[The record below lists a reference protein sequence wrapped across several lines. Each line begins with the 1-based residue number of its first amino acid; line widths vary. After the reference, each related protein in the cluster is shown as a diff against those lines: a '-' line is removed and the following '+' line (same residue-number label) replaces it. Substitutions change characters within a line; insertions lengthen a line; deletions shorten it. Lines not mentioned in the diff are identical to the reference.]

1 MLDFDKSELLTIDDK
16 LLCVKYDINSA
27 IKKLLNTM
35 IKKESCDG
43 DITLKLKIHLHHT
56 KDYIIDNPLNPVI
69 NYKVTISVPDK
80 KELDGTVSG
89 DNVLA
94 TNEDGDYY
102 IRPAMDDQIDMFN
115 DL

>member
-1 MLDFDKSELLTIDDK
+1 M
-16 LLCVKYDINSA
+16 
-27 IKKLLNTM
+27 
-35 IKKESCDG
+35 
-43 DITLKLKIHLHHT
+43 KLKIHLHHT

-69 NYKVTISVPDK
+69 NYKVTINVPDK
-80 KELDGTVSG
+80 EELDGTVSG